1 MCGIS
6 GGTAVS
12 ASVLKRM
19 RARLGHRGP
28 DSCGLWQ
35 ESDGGFG
42 LAHTRL
48 AIIDPSPAGAQ
59 PMVSD
64 CGRFVLAY
72 NGAIY
77 NFRDLR
83 TELEAAGE
91 QFRSFSDTEV
101 LLALLRREGAQALKR
116 LVGMFAFAFWDRER
130 GELLLARDRLGL
142 KPLVYGR
149 TRVGALAFA
158 SEIHALEAHPD
169 LDLGIDPEA
178 VSEYLACLY
187 VPAPRTIRR
196 GIRKLSPGHFLKWR
210 DGETRIERYWAPR
223 FAGKRALG
231 ADEALEELLPVLR
244 RAVADRLVADV
255 PVGCFLSGGVDSSV
269 VAALLADEMRRRGDA
284 PLKTFTMTFE
294 ARAYDER
301 ARAQRIAEHLG
312 TEHTELPASTRVA
325 DALDDMVRAFGE
337 PFGNPTALLV
347 GDLAQKAREH
357 VSVAT
362 AGDGGDEVFAGYPRY
377 RGGLI
382 AGTYRRLPGW
392 LRRTAAEHFAPILA
406 ESSAGHHWPRR
417 IREFVDGAELADD
430 QMYASWV
437 EYFSPDER
445 QRLLGLE
452 EPPPRPVS
460 TLYRAAPS
468 PHPLDAMQQT
478 DLLSFLPG
486 NVLAYGDA
494 MSMRHGLELR
504 LPLLDHRLVE
514 TVGRLAPEVRIAGG
528 IKGLLRR
535 AARRLLPNRL
545 VTRTKRG
552 FNPPLGLWLKNEL
565 APLVRERITPETMA
579 AAGLEWPA
587 VARLIDEHERGRRDV
602 ALKVWA
608 LVVLERWR
616 ATA

>member
-1 MCGIS
+1 
-6 GGTAVS
+6 
-12 ASVLKRM
+12 
-19 RARLGHRGP
+19 
-28 DSCGLWQ
+28 GLWQ
-35 ESDGGFG
+35 ETDGGFG

-59 PMVSD
+59 PMVSE
-64 CGRFVLAY
+64 CGRYVLAY

-91 QFRSFSDTEV
+91 RFRSLSDTEV
-101 LLALLRREGAQALKR
+101 LLASLRREGSRVLSR
-116 LVGMFAFAFWDRER
+116 LIGMFAFAFWDRER

-149 TRVGALAFA
+149 PPGGALAFA
-158 SEIHALEAHPD
+158 SEIHALEAHPGI
-169 LDLGIDPEA
+169 DLGIDPEA
-178 VSEYLACLY
+178 LSEYLACLY

-196 GIRKLSPGHFLKWR
+196 GIRKLPPGHFLKWR
-210 DGETRIERYWAPR
+210 GGEMRIERYWAPH
-223 FAGKRALG
+223 FEGGRALG
-231 ADEALEELLPVLR
+231 ADEALEELAPVLR

-269 VAALLADEMRRRGDA
+269 VAALLADEKRRRGDG

-301 ARAQRIAEHLG
+301 TRARRIAEHLG
-312 TEHTELPASTRVA
+312 TEHTELPASTRMA
-325 DALDDMVRAFGE
+325 DTLDDMVRAFGE
-337 PFGNPTALLV
+337 PFGNPTAFLI
-347 GDLAQKAREH
+347 GDLSQKAREH
-357 VSVAT
+357 VSVAI

-392 LRRTAAEHFAPILA
+392 LRRVAAERVMPILK

-417 IREFVDGAELADD
+417 IREFVNGAELPDD

-452 EPPPRPVS
+452 NPPLRPIS
-460 TLYRAAPS
+460 TLYRTAPS
-468 PHPLDAMQQT
+468 SHPLDVMQQT

-486 NVLAYGDA
+486 NLLAYGDA

-528 IKGLLRR
+528 MKGLLRR
-535 AARRLLPNRL
+535 AARKLLPDRL

-552 FNPPLGLWLKNEL
+552 FNPPLGLWLKSEL
-565 APLVRERITPETMA
+565 APLIRDRITPATMA
-579 AAGLEWPA
+579 AAGLDWPA
-587 VARLIDEHERGRRDV
+587 VARILEEHERGRRDV

-608 LVVLERWR
+608 LLVLERWQ
-616 ATA
+616 ATT

>member
-6 GGTAVS
+6 GSTAVS
-12 ASVLKRM
+12 ASVLERM

-28 DSCGLWQ
+28 DADGLWQ
-35 ESDGGFG
+35 ETDGGFG

-59 PMVSD
+59 PMVSE
-64 CGRFVLAY
+64 CGRYVLAY

-91 QFRSFSDTEV
+91 RFRSLSDTEV
-101 LLALLRREGAQALKR
+101 LLASLRREGSRVLSR
-116 LVGMFAFAFWDRER
+116 LIGMFAFAFWDRER

-142 KPLVYGR
+142 KPLVYGQPPG
-149 TRVGALAFA
+149 GALAFA
-158 SEIHALEAHPD
+158 SEIHALEAHPGI
-169 LDLGIDPEA
+169 DLGIDHEA
-178 VSEYLACLY
+178 LSEYLACLY
-187 VPAPRTIRR
+187 VPAPHTIRR
-196 GIRKLSPGHFLKWR
+196 GIRKLPPGHFLKWR
-210 DGETRIERYWAPR
+210 GGEMRIERYWAPH
-223 FAGKRALG
+223 FEGGRALG
-231 ADEALEELLPVLR
+231 ADEALEELAPVLR

-269 VAALLADEMRRRGDA
+269 VAALLADEKRRRGDG

-301 ARAQRIAEHLG
+301 ARARRIAEHLG

-325 DALDDMVRAFGE
+325 DTLDDMVRAFGE
-337 PFGNPTALLV
+337 PFGNPTALLI
-347 GDLAQKAREH
+347 GDLSQKAREH
-357 VSVAT
+357 VSVAI

-392 LRRTAAEHFAPILA
+392 LRRVAAERVMPTLK

-417 IREFVDGAELADD
+417 IREFVDGAELPDD

-452 EPPPRPVS
+452 NPPLRPISV
-460 TLYRAAPS
+460 LYRAAPS
-468 PHPLDAMQQT
+468 SHPLDVMQQT

-486 NVLAYGDA
+486 NLLAYGDA

-504 LPLLDHRLVE
+504 LPLLDHRLIE

-528 IKGLLRR
+528 MKGLLRR
-535 AARRLLPNRL
+535 AARKLLPDRL
-545 VTRTKRG
+545 VTRAKRG
-552 FNPPLGLWLKNEL
+552 FNPPMGLWLKNEL
-565 APLVRERITPETMA
+565 APLIRDRITPETMA
-579 AAGLEWPA
+579 AAGLNWPA
-587 VARLIDEHERGRRDV
+587 VARILEEHERGRRDV

-608 LVVLERWR
+608 LLVLERWQ